1 MSDVENW
8 VVPHQGFNYLPDTV
22 AVTAAHQVDK
32 LLACGI
38 DADIFAGQVDP
49 AFFIGIAIHAG
60 INSGISAEGNINML
74 QSLRMH
80 RPVLLDEALM
90 VKGQILAVTE
100 VPRGLRVATDVWFE
114 DAHGQRVISAPRT
127 SLRPNP
133 RRAESKSHSADVT
146 DKDKDKYKAK
156 DKAKDK
162 DKGAGERPQPVV
174 DDLSA
179 LAFLAS
185 YQLTPEGVRAY
196 SMEGN
201 SIHYEMEPAQKA
213 GFRAPLIGGGMGV
226 HFLMAELW
234 QAHKHSGGPQAF
246 DAEIYF
252 RRPIFW
258 DDSVGVYSRADD
270 QTGWNAMALLK
281 EDAQGK
287 QKVGTEINLKLF
299 KPGLI

>member
-1 MSDVENW
+1 MRDVENW
-8 VVPHQGFNYLPDTV
+8 VVPHQGFNYLPNTV
-22 AVTAAHQVDK
+22 AVTAAHQIDK

-38 DADIFAGQVDP
+38 DAEIFAGQVDP

-80 RPVLLDEALM
+80 RPVLLDEELA
-90 VKGQILAVTE
+90 VKGQIVAVTE
-100 VPRGLRVATDVWFE
+100 VPRGLRVDTDVWFE
-114 DAHGQRVISAPRT
+114 DTHGQRVISAPRT
-127 SLRPNP
+127 SLRPDP
-133 RRAESKSHSADVT
+133 QRAENKSHSAGVT
-146 DKDKDKYKAK
+146 D
-156 DKAKDK
+156 KDK

-179 LAFLAS
+179 LEFLAS

-234 QAHKHSGGPQAF
+234 QAHEHSGGPQAF

-258 DDSVGVYSRADD
+258 DDAVGVYSRADE
-270 QTGWNAMALLK
+270 QSGLNAMALLK

-287 QKVGTEINLKLF
+287 QKVGTEISLKLF

>member
-156 DKAKDK
+156 DK
-162 DKGAGERPQPVV
+162 GAGERPQPVV

-287 QKVGTEINLKLF
+287 QKVGTEISLKLF

>member
-22 AVTAAHQVDK
+22 AVTAAHQIDK

-38 DADIFAGQVDP
+38 DADIFAGHVDP

-80 RPVLLDEALM
+80 RPVLLDEELA
-90 VKGQILAVTE
+90 VKGQIVAVTE
-100 VPRGLRVATDVWFE
+100 VPRGLRVDTDVWFE
-114 DAHGQRVISAPRT
+114 DTHGQRVISAPRT
-127 SLRPNP
+127 SLRPDP
-133 RRAESKSHSADVT
+133 QRAESKSHSAGVT
-146 DKDKDKYKAK
+146 DKDKYKY
-156 DKAKDK
+156 K

-179 LAFLAS
+179 LEFLAS

-234 QAHKHSGGPQAF
+234 QAHKQSGGPEAF

-258 DDSVGVYSRADD
+258 DDAVAVYSRADEKS
-270 QTGWNAMALLK
+270 GLNAMALLK
-281 EDAQGK
+281 EDAQGNN
-287 QKVGTEINLKLF
+287 KVGTEISLKLF

>member
-8 VVPHQGFNYLPDTV
+8 VMPYKGFNYLPDTV
-22 AVTAAHQVDK
+22 AVTAGHQVDK

-38 DADIFAGQVDP
+38 DAEIFAGYVDP

-80 RPVLLDEALM
+80 RPVVLDEELA

-100 VPRGLRVATDVWFE
+100 VPRGLRIDTDVWFE
-114 DAHGQRVISAPRT
+114 DAQGQRVISAPRT
-127 SLRPNP
+127 SLMPDP
-133 RRAESKSHSADVT
+133 RRAQSKSQSADVN
-146 DKDKDKYKAK
+146 DKNKDKDKA
-156 DKAKDK
+156 
-162 DKGAGERPQPVV
+162 KGAGERPQAVV

-258 DDSVGVYSRADD
+258 DDCVGVYSRADE

-287 QKVGTEINLKLF
+287 QKVGTEISLKLF

>member
-1 MSDVENW
+1 MRDVENW
-8 VVPHQGFNYLPDTV
+8 VVPHQGFNYLPNTV
-22 AVTAAHQVDK
+22 AVTAAHQIDK

-38 DADIFAGQVDP
+38 DAEIFAGQVDP

-60 INSGISAEGNINML
+60 IDSGISAEGNINML

-80 RPVLLDEALM
+80 RPVLLGEELE
-90 VKGQILAVTE
+90 VKGQIVAVTE
-100 VPRGLRVATDVWFE
+100 VPRGLRLDTDVWFE
-114 DAHGQRVISAPRT
+114 DTHGQRVISAPRT
-127 SLRPNP
+127 SLRPDP
-133 RRAESKSHSADVT
+133 QRAESKNHSAGVT
-146 DKDKDKYKAK
+146 DKDN
-156 DKAKDK
+156 

-179 LAFLAS
+179 LEFLAS

-234 QAHKHSGGPQAF
+234 QAHKQSGGPEAF

-258 DDSVGVYSRADD
+258 DDAVAAYSRADE
-270 QTGWNAMALLK
+270 QIGWNAMALLK

-287 QKVGTEINLKLF
+287 QKVGTEISLKLF
-299 KPGLI
+299 KPRLI

>member
-1 MSDVENW
+1 MRDVENW
-8 VVPHQGFNYLPDTV
+8 VVPHQGFNYLPNTV
-22 AVTAAHQVDK
+22 AVTAAHQIDK

-38 DADIFAGQVDP
+38 DAEIFAGQVDP

-100 VPRGLRVATDVWFE
+100 VPRGLRVDTDVWFE
-114 DAHGQRVISAPRT
+114 DTHGQRVISAPRT
-127 SLRPNP
+127 SLRPDP
-133 RRAESKSHSADVT
+133 QRAESKNHSAGVT
-146 DKDKDKYKAK
+146 DKDN
-156 DKAKDK
+156 

-179 LAFLAS
+179 LEFLAS

-234 QAHKHSGGPQAF
+234 QAHKQSGGPEAF

-258 DDSVGVYSRADD
+258 DDAVAAYSRADE
-270 QTGWNAMALLK
+270 QIGWNAMALLK

-287 QKVGTEINLKLF
+287 QKVGTEISLKLF
-299 KPGLI
+299 KPRLI

>member
-156 DKAKDK
+156 DK
-162 DKGAGERPQPVV
+162 DKGAGERLQPVV

-287 QKVGTEINLKLF
+287 QKVGTEISLKLF

>member
-1 MSDVENW
+1 MSDVEKW

-38 DADIFAGQVDP
+38 DAEIFAGQVDP

-60 INSGISAEGNINML
+60 IHSGISAEGNINML

-80 RPVLLDEALM
+80 RPVLLDEELA
-90 VKGQILAVTE
+90 VKGQIVAVTE
-100 VPRGLRVATDVWFE
+100 VPRGLRVDTDVWFE
-114 DAHGQRVISAPRT
+114 DTHGQRVISAPRT
-127 SLRPNP
+127 SLRPDP
-133 RRAESKSHSADVT
+133 QRAESKNHSASVT
-146 DKDKDKYKAK
+146 DKDN
-156 DKAKDK
+156 

-179 LAFLAS
+179 LEFLAS

-234 QAHKHSGGPQAF
+234 QAHKQSGGPEAF

-258 DDSVGVYSRADD
+258 DDAVAAYSRADE

-287 QKVGTEINLKLF
+287 QKVGTEISLKLF

>member
-1 MSDVENW
+1 MSDVEDW
-8 VVPHQGFNYLPDTV
+8 VMPYQGFNYLPETV
-22 AVTAAHQVDK
+22 AVTAAHQIDK
-32 LLACGI
+32 LHACGI
-38 DADIFAGQVDP
+38 NADVFTGHVDP
-49 AFFIGIAIHAG
+49 AFFIGLAIHAG
-60 INSGISAEGNINML
+60 INSGIRAEGNINML

-80 RPVLLDEALM
+80 RPVLLDEALT

-100 VPRGLRVATDVWFE
+100 VPRGLRVDTDVWFE
-114 DAHGQRVISAPRT
+114 DAQGQRVISAPRT
-127 SLRPNP
+127 SLRPDPQRDIGKGNP
-133 RRAESKSHSADVT
+133 SKNKSENT
-146 DKDKDKYKAK
+146 T
-156 DKAKDK
+156 
-162 DKGAGERPQPVV
+162 KGAGERPRPII
-174 DDLSA
+174 DDFST

-201 SIHYEMEPAQKA
+201 SIHYEMGPAQKA

-234 QAHKHSGGPQAF
+234 QAHEHMGGPHAF

-258 DDSVGVYSRADD
+258 DDAVGVYSRADE
-270 QTGWNAMALLK
+270 QSGLNAMALLK

-287 QKVGTEINLKLF
+287 QKVGTEISLKLF

>member
-8 VVPHQGFNYLPDTV
+8 VMPYKGFNYLPDTV
-22 AVTAAHQVDK
+22 AVTAGHQVDK

-38 DADIFAGQVDP
+38 DAEIFAGYVDP

-80 RPVLLDEALM
+80 RPVVLDEELA

-100 VPRGLRVATDVWFE
+100 VPRGLRIDTDVWFE
-114 DAHGQRVISAPRT
+114 DAQGQRVISAPRT
-127 SLRPNP
+127 SLRPDP
-133 RRAESKSHSADVT
+133 RRAQSKSHSADVN
-146 DKDKDKYKAK
+146 DKNKDKDKA
-156 DKAKDK
+156 
-162 DKGAGERPQPVV
+162 KGAGERPQAVV

-234 QAHKHSGGPQAF
+234 RGHKHSGGPQAF

-258 DDSVGVYSRADD
+258 DDCVGVYSRADE

-287 QKVGTEINLKLF
+287 QKVGTEISLKLF

>member
-156 DKAKDK
+156 DK

-258 DDSVGVYSRADD
+258 DDSVGVYSRADEKS
-270 QTGWNAMALLK
+270 GWNAMALLK
-281 EDAQGK
+281 DDAQGNK
-287 QKVGTEINLKLF
+287 KVGTEISLKLF